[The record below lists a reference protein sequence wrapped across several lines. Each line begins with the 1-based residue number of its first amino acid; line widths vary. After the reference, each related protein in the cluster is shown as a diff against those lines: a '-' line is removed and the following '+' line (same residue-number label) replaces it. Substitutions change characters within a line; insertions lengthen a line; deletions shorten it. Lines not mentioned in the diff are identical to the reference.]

1 MRSNSSTPNKMER
14 IPVTIITG
22 FLGSGKTTL
31 LNHILQ
37 QNKGKRIAI
46 IENEF
51 GDLNIDKSL
60 IESEEDGIYELSNG
74 CICCSLNSE
83 MIVVLSKLID
93 RPEPPEYLIIETT
106 GLADPTSVIL
116 SFITDV
122 VVQSAFELDGVITV
136 ADAGLLTK
144 QLKEHPEASKQL
156 ALADI
161 VVLNKIDTIKESE
174 VQNLLT
180 EILQLNPNVETR
192 VAVNAKVEDSLLY
205 RRAFRAD
212 RVQENIDKAPRYFIG
227 HLNETSSLSISLDK
241 PFDFLLFNNWM
252 NYQLNGS
259 CGELYRCKGVL
270 WVEHFDQKIIFQ
282 GVCDQFMTQMGSLWK
297 NSEEKK
303 SNLVFIGKNLQKKL
317 IQLGLE
323 QCLITT

>member
-1 MRSNSSTPNKMER
+1 MDR

-22 FLGSGKTTL
+22 FLGAGKTTL
-31 LNHILQ
+31 LNHLLQ
-37 QNKGKRIAI
+37 QYQGKRIAI

-60 IESEEDGIYELSNG
+60 IESENDGVYELSNG

-83 MIVVLSKLID
+83 LLTVLSKLVD

-106 GLADPTSVIL
+106 GLADPTSIIL

-122 VVQSAFELDGVITV
+122 VVQSAFELDGVIAL
-136 ADAGLLTK
+136 ADASLLKK
-144 QLKEHPEASKQL
+144 QVKEHPEASKQI

-161 VVLNKIDTIKESE
+161 VVLNKTDLVGEVQVSELVDTI
-174 VQNLLT
+174 QY
-180 EILQLNPNVETR
+180 LNPQVETR
-192 VAVNAKVEDSLLY
+192 LAVNAVVDEALLY

-212 RVQENIDKAPRYFIG
+212 QVQQNMAKTPRFFVG
-227 HLNETSSLSISLDK
+227 HLDQTTSIAMSFDQ

-252 NYQLNGS
+252 NYQLNGR

-270 WVEHFDQKIIFQ
+270 WVEHFDQKLIFQ
-282 GVCDQFMTQMGSLWK
+282 GVCDQFMTQMGGVWK
-297 NSEEKK
+297 EHETRQSTM
-303 SNLVFIGKNLQKKL
+303 VFIGKKLQKEI
-317 IQLGLE
+317 IQSGLE
-323 QCLITT
+323 QCLTTASYDTIG

>member
-1 MRSNSSTPNKMER
+1 MER

-22 FLGSGKTTL
+22 FLGAGKTTL

-37 QNKGKRIAI
+37 QHKGKRIAI

-83 MIVVLSKLID
+83 MVAVLSKLID

-106 GLADPTSVIL
+106 GLADPTAVIL

-122 VVQSAFELDGVITV
+122 VIQSAFELDSVITL
-136 ADAGLLTK
+136 ADALHLQK
-144 QLKEHPEASKQL
+144 QLKDHPEAAKQI
-156 ALADI
+156 ALADV
-161 VVLNKIDTIKESE
+161 VVLNKIDCVLEAE
-174 VQNLLT
+174 VKILLDDIT
-180 EILQLNPNVETR
+180 KMNPTTETR
-192 VAVNAKVEDSLLY
+192 TAVNAKVDDELLY

-212 RVQENIDKAPRYFIG
+212 RVQENMSNTPRYFMG
-227 HLNETSSLSISLDK
+227 HLNETSSLSFSFEK

-252 NYQLNGS
+252 NYQLNGR

-282 GVCDQFMTQMGSLWK
+282 GVCDQFMTQMGAVWK
-297 NSEEKK
+297 DNEVQQ
-303 SNLVFIGKNLQKKL
+303 SNLVFIGKNLQKEV
-317 IQLGLE
+317 IQSGLE
-323 QCLITT
+323 QCLITI